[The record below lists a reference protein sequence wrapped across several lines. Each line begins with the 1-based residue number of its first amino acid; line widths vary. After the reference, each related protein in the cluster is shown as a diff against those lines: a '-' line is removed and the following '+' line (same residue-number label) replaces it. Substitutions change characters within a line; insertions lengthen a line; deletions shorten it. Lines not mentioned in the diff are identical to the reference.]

1 MKTEIGLRQRAIAL
15 HLQGWNKSEIA
26 RKLQRS
32 RSWVQRWIGRYTCT
46 APNARFAKQIGC
58 KCHSE
63 EPRLSLQDHSR
74 APQTMTWCYPERI
87 KNMVLQIRVEREK
100 GKRTKYQYALV
111 SAQAIYY
118 ELRDLRVSPL
128 PSPRTIHGWLKQA
141 GRIAKHK
148 SRKAP
153 NPTYPDLPCKAVN
166 DVQEL
171 DFKGPFYLQD
181 HAHKYYLMVLRDKMS
196 KKTAL
201 RALATKS
208 MDAILDFLVDTWQ
221 RMGCPRYLKM
231 DNCLDF
237 RGSNLYPRSP
247 SKLMRVCLD
256 LGVQPVFIPLREP
269 WRNGV
274 VENLNGL
281 LARFLFRTQTFETEK
296 QLHQAVQRMETTIN
310 TTHRLPALEGK
321 TPQEFAAKAKLRY
334 PPANYEW
341 RRRDLRLLKGN
352 VTFIRFVRKSGRI
365 TLTAKDKFLIGKKY
379 KWQYVMANVDVAKH
393 KLQVIWQG
401 KHIRSF
407 DYR

>member
-1 MKTEIGLRQRAIAL
+1 MKTEIAVRQQAIAL
-15 HLQGWNKSEIA
+15 YLQGWKKSEIA
-26 RKLQRS
+26 RKMQRS
-32 RSWVQRWIGRYTCT
+32 RRWVHRWIGRYKPD
-46 APNARFAKQIGC
+46 APTV
-58 KCHSE
+58 
-63 EPRLSLQDHSR
+63 SLQNHSR
-74 APQTMTWCYPERI
+74 APKQREGVYSERT
-87 KNMVLQIRVEREK
+87 KKMVLQSRQEREK

-118 ELRDLRVSPL
+118 ELRELHVSPL
-128 PSPRTIHGWLKQA
+128 PSTRTIHRWLKRA
-141 GRIAKHK
+141 GRIREHK
-148 SRKAP
+148 SRKPP
-153 NPTYPDLPCKAVN
+153 NPTYPVLPCRAVN

-181 HAHKYYLMVLRDKMS
+181 HSHKYYLVALRDKLS

-201 RALATKS
+201 RALANKS
-208 MDAILDFLVDTWQ
+208 MDAILDFLVSAWQ
-221 RMGCPRYLKM
+221 SMGIPKRLKM

-247 SKLMRVCLD
+247 SKLVRVCLD

-281 LARFLFRTQTFETEK
+281 LDRFLFRTHTFETEK
-296 QLHQAVQRMETTIN
+296 QLHQAVQRLETTVN
-310 TTHRLPALEGK
+310 TMHRLPALEGK
-321 TPQEFAAKAKLRY
+321 TPQEFAANARLRY
-334 PPANYEW
+334 PPVHYEW
-341 RRRDLRLLKGN
+341 RTRNLQLVKGK

-379 KWQYVMANVDVAKH
+379 KWQYVLANVDVAKQ
-393 KLQVIWQG
+393 KLDVIWQG